1 MIDTATVSNAAA
13 WFAQIA
19 VVAVIAGILPWLFR
33 LHAPDVR
40 HAYWRAVLVICLAL
54 PWLQGRAAR
63 AVAAAPSNADE
74 VMAATAPAT
83 AAAGLTAPT
92 FDLLAF
98 AVLILLAGAVVRLV
112 WIAAGY
118 VRLHRLLRSD
128 GGAAD
133 DPELAELH
141 DVIPTRADVRYVA
154 GLDHPV
160 TFGTIAPVVLLPL
173 SLKGHSTAIRR
184 AVLAH
189 ELLHVQRRDWAWLL
203 VEEAIRAVF
212 WFHPAIWWLVDRV
225 QLSRE
230 EVVDELA
237 VTVTGRRRA
246 YVEALLAFADRVPLA
261 PAPAFARHR
270 HLFRRIVLISTE
282 VAMSPK
288 RIVCSCAVMALVV
301 LSGAWYASSAFPLT
315 AVASAQL
322 PQSDA
327 GPLERRA
334 NRVTPENPI
343 PRRISQIE
351 VPLSAEA
358 DEMGARGMLTLMITL
373 DEQGRVA
380 EVRPVGLSVRT
391 ENPALNASFDNARWQ
406 RVDESL
412 REISGNTRVA
422 QVIQSIVSGT
432 VAAVRQWQYDPPFK
446 GPLAFTVSVRFGAP
460 PPPPP
465 PPVPASSVRGRG
477 VKPPPPPPPPP
488 PKPAIRKDAQEQPT
502 EVEPEP
508 IRVGSTFAH
517 PVKIKDVRPVYP
529 TIAMAAKVQGTV
541 IVEARIE
548 RDGSI
553 SDVRVLRSIP
563 LLDQA
568 AVDAVRQWRFTP
580 TLLNGVPVPIITT
593 LTVNFTLQE

>member
-1 MIDTATVSNAAA
+1 MIDHTTISNAAS

-19 VVAVIAGILPWLFR
+19 VVAIIAGLLPWLFR

-63 AVAAAPSNADE
+63 AAATTPLLQAGDVAPAPAQAAA
-74 VMAATAPAT
+74 VT
-83 AAAGLTAPT
+83 AASVPT
-92 FDLLAF
+92 FEWVALA
-98 AVLILLAGAVVRLV
+98 VWILVAGAVVRLV

-118 VRLHRLLRSD
+118 VRLHRLLRS
-128 GGAAD
+128 GGSAAA
-133 DPELAELH
+133 DPELTELH
-141 DVIPTRADVRYVA
+141 GVIPTRADVRYVE

-160 TFGTIAPVVLLPL
+160 TFGTITPVVLLPV
-173 SLKGHSTAIRR
+173 SLKTHPTAIRR

-203 VEEAIRAVF
+203 VEETVRAVF

-288 RIVCSCAVMALVV
+288 RIVASCAVMALII

-315 AVASAQL
+315 ASAGTQL
-322 PQSDA
+322 PQTDA
-327 GPLERRA
+327 GSLEQRA
-334 NRVTPENPI
+334 NRVTPENPV
-343 PRRISQIE
+343 PRRISHVDIPASE
-351 VPLSAEA
+351 EA
-358 DEMGARGMLTLMITL
+358 DSMGMRGVVTLLITL
-373 DEQGRVA
+373 DSAGIVA
-380 EVRPVGLSVRT
+380 EARPVGLSLRAT
-391 ENPALNASFDNARWQ
+391 NPSINMSFENALW
-406 RVDESL
+406 
-412 REISGNTRVA
+412 TRVQDLLRTQA
-422 QVIQSIVSGT
+422 GGRSRVPQVVDALVSDAI
-432 VAAVRQWQYDPPFK
+432 AAEKQWRYDPPFQA
-446 GPLAFTVSVRFGAP
+446 PLAFTVSLRFGAP

-465 PPVPASSVRGRG
+465 PPVPASTVRGRRG
-477 VKPPPPPPPPP
+477 IPPPPPPAPRAPSAEIP
-488 PKPAIRKDAQEQPT
+488 R
-502 EVEPEP
+502 EVSPDGAL
-508 IRVGSTFAH
+508 RVGESIGMPT
-517 PVKIKDVRPVYP
+517 KIRDVRPVYP
-529 TIAMAAKVQGTV
+529 SIAQAARVQGVV

-548 RDGSI
+548 KDGS
-553 SDVRVLRSIP
+553 VGHVLVLRSIP

-580 TLLNGVPVPIITT
+580 TLLNGVPVPIIATM
-593 LTVNFTLQE
+593 TVNFILE